1 MAAPLVMPVVDWGV
15 HLMGRTVQGAMM
27 DMRALGSG
35 LLASSHA
42 GLEVSDGSGH
52 RVESDIG
59 VPELVDE
66 AYDQADVGVGVGDL
80 GPAFGEI
87 VDELV
92 DGAGGALP
100 DEGSFYG
107 PEAGVHGLGPADSFL
122 SMERASSMR
131 LRRLSRLRP
140 EAHLQGHVDSAEGG
154 AELYGGDVAVEGL
167 VDDGG
172 ALSMSPWISAWAR
185 SGHSVRTRLSS
196 ARKSSSSI
204 HL

>member
-1 MAAPLVMPVVDWGV
+1 MPGGGLGGSSDGPDGPGGHDGYEGAGV
-15 HLMGRTVQGAMM
+15 
-27 DMRALGSG
+27 G

-52 RVESDIG
+52 RVESDVG

-131 LRRLSRLRP
+131 LRRLSTLRP
-140 EAHLQGHVDSAEGG
+140 CRILRTALIAPSA
-154 AELYGGDVAVEGL
+154 ARSFTGDMFAFEGL

-172 ALSMSPWISAWAR
+172 GLEHEFPASQTWAR
-185 SGHSVRTRLSS
+185 SAISVRTRLSS

-204 HL
+204 QL